1 MNYFVRWVKEW
12 TESMSKFMSKA
23 NDQTPLEKLL
33 KYFTLIFFLG
43 VGVFSFYY
51 QSKYFT
57 TGGLSYIFYPL
68 AVLLISLPLHIL
80 LHEMGHLLAGFLSG
94 YQFLM
99 FRLGNRVWIKTPT
112 GFSKRQQ
119 HVPGILG
126 QALMAPPPAEAD
138 RKTPVLFYHAGG
150 LILNLLTSIL
160 FLWWAPRFT
169 NPMLSYFFYLSGF
182 LAFYLFLT
190 NALPFQG
197 ADGYHLLRA
206 YCEPES
212 NDEIMELLHVYQ
224 QMVAGIPFASLAKRI
239 DLTRYQDFNNPNT
252 ATFHSIQAA
261 AYLEGLDF
269 QKARAIY
276 EPLWE
281 KRDQLFVGHQME
293 LMMSYFF
300 TLLLTEPQHP
310 AVSIIKETPTYQ
322 TFKKLKQSDAYRVLA
337 TEALMLEKNA
347 PKAQQLLELGQ
358 QQIATA
364 PTVSDEHLEKILY
377 AYLQT
382 QCQQILNENN
392 A

>member
-1 MNYFVRWVKEW
+1 MRKDNKPI
-12 TESMSKFMSKA
+12 
-23 NDQTPLEKLL
+23 QLEKLL
-33 KYFTLIFFLG
+33 KNLTLVFFLG
-43 VGVFSFYY
+43 FGVFSFYY
-51 QSKYFT
+51 QTKYFT
-57 TGGLSYIFYPL
+57 TSGLSYLFYPL
-68 AVLLISLPLHIL
+68 VVLFISLPLHIL

-94 YQFLM
+94 YQFMM
-99 FRLGNRVWIKTPT
+99 FRLGKTVWIKTSA

-119 HVPGILG
+119 YVPGILG
-126 QALMAPPPAEAD
+126 QALMAPPPAQAGK
-138 RKTPVLFYHAGG
+138 KTPVLFYHAGG
-150 LILNLLTSIL
+150 LMLNLLTGFL
-160 FLWWAPRFT
+160 FIWWAPRFS
-169 NPMLSYFFYLSGF
+169 NLLLSYFFFLSGF

-190 NALPFQG
+190 NALPFPG
-197 ADGYHLLRA
+197 ADGYHLLRTFR
-206 YCEPES
+206 EPES
-212 NDEIMELLHVYQ
+212 NDEIIELLHVYR
-224 QMVAGIPFASLAKRI
+224 QMVAGIPFAQLAQQI
-239 DLTRYQDFNNPNT
+239 DLTCYQDFNNPNT

-269 QKARAIY
+269 QKARTIY

-293 LMMSYFF
+293 LMMSYYF

-310 AVSIIKETPTYQ
+310 AVSIIKETPAYQ
-322 TFKKLKQSDAYRVLA
+322 TFKKLKQSDAYRVFA
-337 TEALMLEKNA
+337 TEALVLEKNA
-347 PKAQQLLELGQ
+347 PKAQQLLELGR